1 MSKVGNDIVKAVKV
15 LLAESILFA
24 RGGNLS
30 ARYEK
35 DKIVVTA
42 SGKDYLHIKE
52 DDLII
57 VDYDGNIVKGDKRP
71 SSELPMHLAIYRAR
85 ADVQAIIHTHAVW
98 PYILSVCHQ
107 NLPPI
112 SDEFTI
118 LLGGEIKVS
127 KYAFPGT
134 RELAENVVEAL
145 GSNNAALIANHGCV
159 TVGKSVEEA
168 LENMI
173 ILANFSKVYV
183 LAKIFGKPYTIP
195 EWAIEKEK
203 EMYKQLRGNLKDHI

>member
-1 MSKVGNDIVKAVKV
+1 MSEVGKEIVWAVKE
-15 LLAESILFA
+15 LLRQNILFA
-24 RGGNLS
+24 KGGNLS
-30 ARYEK
+30 ARLEQ
-35 DKIVVTA
+35 DKIIITS
-42 SGKDYLHIKE
+42 SGKDYSTLKAE
-52 DDLII
+52 DLII
-57 VDYDGNIVKGDKRP
+57 VDYEGKVVRGEKRP

-85 ADVQAIIHTHAVW
+85 ADVNAIIHTHAIW

-107 NLPPI
+107 NLPPV

-145 GSNNAALIANHGCV
+145 GENSAALIANHGCV
-159 TVGKSVEEA
+159 TVGKTVEEA

-173 ILANFSKVYV
+173 ILTNFSKVYI
-183 LAKIFGKPYTIP
+183 LAKIFGTPHTIP
-195 EWAIEKEK
+195 EWAIKKEK
-203 EMYKQLRGNLKDHI
+203 EMYKQSHSKI